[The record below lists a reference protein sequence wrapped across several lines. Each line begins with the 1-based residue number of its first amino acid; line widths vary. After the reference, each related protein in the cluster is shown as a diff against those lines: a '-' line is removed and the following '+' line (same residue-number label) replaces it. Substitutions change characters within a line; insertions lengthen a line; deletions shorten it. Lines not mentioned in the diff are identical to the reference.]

1 MILILDLC
9 YRRDSLSREEFVRPI
24 EQIVQECG
32 VLFQTRHYREA
43 DPDPAETEGVILCG
57 TALQDDGYLRHLDA
71 FAWLRSWD
79 LPVLGICAGMQVQSS
94 VLGGGLVEGEEI
106 GMTGIRVIRDDSLL
120 QGIREFSAY
129 SLHRHV
135 VIPPPSFEVLAVSD
149 ICPQVIRHVNR
160 PFYGVLFHPE
170 VRNEWVVRRFLT
182 LPEKK

>member
-9 YRRDSLSREEFVRPI
+9 YHKDSLSWGEFVRPI
-24 EQIVQECG
+24 EQIVQACG
-32 VLFQTRHYREA
+32 VSFQTCYYREA

-79 LPVLGICAGMQVQSS
+79 LPVLGICAGMQVQSR

-129 SLHRHV
+129 SLHRYA
-135 VIPPPSFEVLAVSD
+135 VIPPPSFEILAVSD
-149 ICPQVIRHVNR
+149 TCPQVIRHVDR
-160 PFYGVLFHPE
+160 PLYGVLFHPE

-182 LPEKK
+182 LLEKR